1 MSYIQPKS
9 RYHILKI
16 SVAVA
21 AGIAIIILGLHLWF
35 VYNAK
40 SVLRSYITEQSK
52 GKIKLEL
59 SQLDLNL
66 LTRHLQVHKA
76 TLISTDSVNQPITY
90 KVTFSKLSLN
100 VGSMLGLLIKKQ
112 LLLDSLKLYNPV
124 IQVVQWRKDTTQ
136 GLAKEELSIPQEMG
150 KVYNSMIDALNEFG
164 VRRIVIDNARFSLVN
179 KMRPGAQPV
188 NVSNIFFDLA
198 RTPVKEG
205 KRNVYAKGEHTIE
218 LKSTDQNITLPGGR
232 HRLSFKS
239 FNLHL
244 FRQSIELDS
253 CTVTAIATDSVKSSY
268 KIFFKKLLLTGVDF
282 NALSTKN
289 LIQADSVYCEAP
301 YFNFDLYRSDAVTK
315 KTELPDP
322 SKIMRELAGNMN
334 LAFVGVKDAGIQMD
348 IHGASK
354 RSFYNSNKDN
364 FEIRGL
370 RINPDSSA
378 PVSIARFDMVL
389 RDYLLYNEDS
399 SSVYSF
405 DSLQFMNDKIVLNN
419 FGVTSGPS
427 AIKLRNLM
435 EIKVPFFSLTQL
447 DWYQLIFEQNLVAK
461 EAVMHNPVIDYTR
474 RRAKVPGKKID
485 LFTTLLNIDSMVA
498 LENISVINGQINM
511 QLGPATSFNVQNI
524 DFNIQSN
531 RLLRSTNNEGLRSAI
546 ENLSFSKG
554 ILKIKDI
561 TAQLSNARFTG
572 NNLIYA
578 DRVAISSKRNQVAA
592 TINNVNIDNLLL
604 DDDAEAV
611 EVDGLG
617 WKNATVALNIL
628 PSGKSWNKGG
638 SENFYLRNV
647 SGNNTNISIVNKS
660 TSIITF
666 VNTLVA
672 SSIHKSAND
681 PLRVEG
687 FNITGSNLSVQAK
700 AVQIRAASYD
710 VSGEDA
716 STLTGVEVAQ
726 VKGRDS
732 MRIASP
738 KIRFSA
744 DLNDIINNNLHFTDI
759 QATSPFIRLH
769 KWDTAK
775 AMANG
780 SVPPT
785 IRIDKLTASEPDLL
799 IRINR
804 NDSMAVMKLP
814 FSPSSLVQATGIEM
828 SDGGMKLGSLKLNTT
843 SATFTKAGGEILG
856 VEDGKINMDLSDIQ
870 FSNAASKLKWGGF
883 INELSLQ
890 NANGL
895 QMGKSKNN
903 LFFQNASLGNVSLS
917 SELLPDFGQ
926 LLKKNVSA
934 WLRIPQG
941 QFIDSNTTLQWYN
954 ARYNNTTRS
963 LSLDSFI
970 YHPTQPLDTVLA
982 KAPYQ
987 LDYITFKTGDVT
999 IDGLDVAQYEMDSSF
1014 IAQSITIT
1022 SPLLTVYRDKF
1033 PPMNPNRKDK
1043 LLPVDMIKNMNLPVA
1058 IEDINIKDGLIVY
1071 GERNGKSRKEGTFF
1085 LSNLNGK
1092 VSNIKNSNISADDSL
1107 MLQLDADLLG
1117 AAKLTL
1123 TLNESYADTLSG
1135 FLLQAQIAGTDLQFL
1150 NEVLVPL
1157 SNVKIASGTL
1167 DSLSFRAVGRSD
1179 VAFGEMKMFYNGLRI
1194 KLVKGG
1200 DPEVTTFWQH
1210 VASVLANTFII
1221 KSRNTERTG
1230 LMYFKHLPKQSFVNY
1245 IIKTTV
1251 SGIATS
1257 VGAVRNKKYTKQY
1270 NKALKEGNTPPIK
1283 L

>member
-1 MSYIQPKS
+1 MSEIQPKP
-9 RYHILKI
+9 RYHTLKI

-40 SVLRSYITEQSK
+40 SVLKSYITEQSG

-66 LTRHLQVHKA
+66 LTRHLQVHQA
-76 TLISTDSVNQPITY
+76 TLVSTDSISEPITY

-100 VGSMLGLLIKKQ
+100 VGSVLGLLFKKQ
-112 LLLDSLKLYNPV
+112 LLLDSLKLYNPS
-124 IQVVQWRKDTTQ
+124 IQVLQWRKDTTQ
-136 GLAKEELSIPQEMG
+136 GGAKDELSIPQEMG

-179 KMRPGAQPV
+179 KVRPGAVPV
-188 NVSNIFFDLA
+188 NVSNIFFNLA

-205 KRNVYAKGEHTIE
+205 KKNVYLKNEHTIE
-218 LKSTDQNITLPGGR
+218 LRSTDQNITLPGGR
-232 HRLSFKS
+232 HQLSFKS

-253 CTVTAIATDSVKSSY
+253 CTVTAIATDSVRSSY

-301 YFNFDLYRSDAVTK
+301 YFNFDLYRSDAVAK

-348 IHGASK
+348 IHGKSK

-405 DSLQFMNDKIVLNN
+405 DSLQFMNDQIVLNN
-419 FGVTSGPS
+419 FGITSGPS
-427 AIKLRNLM
+427 AMKLRNLM
-435 EIKVPFFSLTQL
+435 EIKVPHFSLTQL

-474 RRAKVPGKKID
+474 RRQKATGKKID

-498 LENISVINGQINM
+498 LENIAVINGQVNM
-511 QLGPATSFNVQNI
+511 QLGPATSFNVQDI

-546 ENLSFSKG
+546 QNLSFSKG
-554 ILKIKDI
+554 ILRIKDI

-578 DRVAISSKRNQVAA
+578 DRIVMSSKRNQVQA
-592 TINNVNIDNLLL
+592 TINDVYIDNMLL
-604 DDDAEAV
+604 DDAAESV

-617 WKNATVALNIL
+617 WKNAKVILNIL
-628 PSGKSWNKGG
+628 PSGG
-638 SENFYLRNV
+638 SKAKNNGENFFLRNV
-647 SGNNTNISIVNKS
+647 SGNNTNIAIVNRS
-660 TSIITF
+660 TSIATF
-666 VNTLVA
+666 VNTLAAA
-672 SSIHKSAND
+672 SIIKNGNA

-687 FNITGSNLSVQAK
+687 FHIAGNDLSVK
-700 AVQIRAASYD
+700 TGAVNIRAASYD
-710 VSGEDA
+710 VSGDEA
-716 STLTGVEVAQ
+716 SSLTGVEVLQ
-726 VKGRDS
+726 MKGRDS

-738 KIRFSA
+738 KINFSA
-744 DLNDIINNNLHFTDI
+744 NLNDIIGNDLHFTNVE
-759 QATSPFIRLH
+759 ATSPFIRLN

-775 AMANG
+775 ATTNTA
-780 SVPPT
+780 PPT
-785 IRIDKLTASEPDLL
+785 IRIDKLTANEPDLL
-799 IRINR
+799 IRMAR
-804 NDSMAVMKLP
+804 NDSVAVLKLP
-814 FSPSSLVQATGIEM
+814 FSPNSLVQATGIEM
-828 SDGGMKLGSLKLNTT
+828 SDGGMKLGSLKMNTT
-843 SATFTKAGGEILG
+843 SATFAKNSGEVLG
-856 VEDGKINMDLSDIQ
+856 VEEGKIAMDLSDIQ
-870 FSNAASKLKWGGF
+870 FSSLEGKLKWSGV

-895 QMGKSKNN
+895 QMGKTKNN
-903 LFFQNASLGNVSLS
+903 LFFQNASLGNLSLS
-917 SELLPDFGQ
+917 SDLLPDFSQ

-954 ARYNNTTRS
+954 ASYNNTTRS

-970 YHPTQPLDTVLA
+970 YHPTQTLDTVLA

-987 LDYITFKTGDVT
+987 LDYITMKTGGVT
-999 IDGLDVAQYEMDSSF
+999 IDGLDVARYEMDSSF
-1014 IAQSITIT
+1014 IAQSITVAA
-1022 SPLLTVYRDKF
+1022 PVLTVYRDKA
-1033 PPMNPNRKDK
+1033 PPINPNRKDK

-1058 IEDINIKDGLIVY
+1058 VEEISIKDGLIVY

-1085 LSNLNGK
+1085 LTNLDGK
-1092 VSNIKNSNISADDSL
+1092 VSNIKNSNFTADDSL
-1107 MLQLDADLLG
+1107 RLQLSADLLN
-1117 AAKLTL
+1117 AAGLSLTL
-1123 TLNESYADTLSG
+1123 AQSYQDTLSG
-1135 FLLQAQIAGTDLQFL
+1135 FLLQAQIAGTDLAIL
-1150 NEVLVPL
+1150 NPVLAPL

-1167 DSLSFRAVGRSD
+1167 DSLSFRAVGRQD
-1179 VAFGEMKMFYNGLRI
+1179 VALGEMQMFYKKLRI
-1194 KLVKGG
+1194 RLIKGG
-1200 DPEVTTFWQH
+1200 DPEISTFLQD
-1210 VASVLANTFII
+1210 VASVLANAFVI
-1221 KSRNTERTG
+1221 KRNNNNRMG
-1230 LMYFKHLPKQSFVNY
+1230 VMYFKHLPKQSFVNY

-1251 SGIATS
+1251 SGIASS
-1257 VGAVRNKKYTKQY
+1257 VGAIRNKKYTKQY
-1270 NKALKEGNTPPIK
+1270 EKVLKENNTPAIK